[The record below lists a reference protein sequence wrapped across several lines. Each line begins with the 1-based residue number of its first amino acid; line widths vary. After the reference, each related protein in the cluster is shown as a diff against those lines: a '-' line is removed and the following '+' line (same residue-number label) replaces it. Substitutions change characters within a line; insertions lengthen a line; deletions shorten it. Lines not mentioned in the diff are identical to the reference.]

1 MHLYASAPILVRPL
15 HTLCTH
21 TEWGGGQYSFGKILG
36 VRWTIQRGRYSGS
49 IQKIFPGVKMATH
62 ANVTFRT
69 TTTINGQEETRISD
83 RYAELSTE
91 QAKHLLVHEQMKYST
106 RAGESSEG
114 FVVTLSSTTK
124 AFSDDTEIE
133 TL

>member
-1 MHLYASAPILVRPL
+1 
-15 HTLCTH
+15 
-21 TEWGGGQYSFGKILG
+21 
-36 VRWTIQRGRYSGS
+36 
-49 IQKIFPGVKMATH
+49 MATH

-69 TTTINGQEETRISD
+69 TITTDTAQAIRISD

-91 QAKHLLVHEQMKYST
+91 QAKHLLIHEQMKYST
-106 RAGESSEG
+106 RTGESSDG

>member
-1 MHLYASAPILVRPL
+1 
-15 HTLCTH
+15 
-21 TEWGGGQYSFGKILG
+21 
-36 VRWTIQRGRYSGS
+36 
-49 IQKIFPGVKMATH
+49 MATH

-69 TTTINGQEETRISD
+69 TITINGFEETRISD

-91 QAKHLLVHEQMKYST
+91 QAKHLLIHEQMKYST
-106 RAGESSEG
+106 RTGESSEG
-114 FVVTLSSTTK
+114 FVITLSSTTK